1 MKKQAESN
9 VGNDATVQSPP
20 SVMETSSATDTT
32 TELIKSLPTI
42 VVLNV
47 EPAGEFWAFVY
58 IVWRHLLLRHIVQ
71 SWLSYI
77 TSMI

>member
-1 MKKQAESN
+1 MWANSLSIQIAKLKMKKQAESN

-47 EPAGEFWAFVY
+47 EPAGEF
-58 IVWRHLLLRHIVQ
+58 
-71 SWLSYI
+71 
-77 TSMI
+77 